1 MADTTYKIAVDTA
14 GAVSSINGLKTA
26 LAGLAA
32 AFSIREVVQFAD
44 GITNLRNK
52 LLTLT
57 PDVQVVNQQF
67 KALSAIAIQ
76 ARTPLEAT
84 ADLFFRIQ
92 RASKA
97 LGISSKEAAQ
107 ITESVAKAIS
117 SSGLSAAEAS
127 GPLLQ
132 LGQALQSGTFQG
144 DELRSILEGLPPVAN
159 ALAQELNVPVGALKK
174 LGSEGQISADVFVKA
189 MRRAKDSIEEAF
201 GRTTPTI
208 TSAIE
213 GLKTNAKIAF
223 DEFEKNT
230 QTGRNLALAIEYLGF
245 QIFKLTKNIDAIIEP
260 FMTVVKILAAFAA
273 FTIVG
278 RIIGSLGTIVVSVG
292 RFFTQFGAA
301 VSNAKDILLNLP
313 AVIGAVGRNFTGL
326 FEVFT
331 MILRPVG
338 ILIQKFGALAAG
350 LATFLGLDSV
360 IEWFKNLGKSTEEGG
375 SDLEAYRKELEK
387 MKEGLDD
394 TAGPAEN
401 MIQRNKELAQ
411 TYARLKQA
419 SQIETDNLRQTLA
432 DTAARLELENIL
444 LTTRDGQLRIS
455 KEDADLARQSQEI
468 DQERARAVKQITDQI
483 AKLKLEYGQLAV
495 TDSKRGDELSAQIS
509 VLEEQLKTTREIYDQ
524 HRDRMQEFLRRSQE
538 IKIIEEGRVKD
549 NERLVKLIED
559 QATRAQSLG
568 NILQGV
574 GKQIQEELAGRPDK
588 MVGFSSIQKR
598 FIEIEDAA
606 RKSAQAAAEQFAQG
620 FQFEDDLGPSPEMM
634 QQFVGGLD
642 VIAQAYGRLVEVQ
655 KQTAEET
662 YNIQRTFEYGWRDAL
677 AKFAEDAFDRS
688 KEARSYFE
696 AFTSGFE
703 SAIVRFVQTGKLSFK
718 DLVSSMLAEFAKIQ
732 AKRMLFNFLGASGGG
747 NFLTSLFGGGGGS
760 AGAAVLGLPGFAK
773 GGYLPSGQMGIV
785 GENGPELIT
794 GPANIS
800 PMDQQ
805 QPVTVNY
812 NISAVDAASF
822 RALVARDPQFI
833 YNVTEQGRRSS
844 PQRRLS

>member
-14 GAVSSINGLKTA
+14 GAVKSIDGLKSA
-26 LAGLAA
+26 LAGLAS
-32 AFSIREVVQFAD
+32 AFAIKEVVQFAD

-67 KALSAIAIQ
+67 KALAAIAIQ

-97 LGISSKEAAQ
+97 LGISSREAAQ

-144 DELRSILEGLPPVAN
+144 DELRSILEGLPPVAS

-189 MRRAKDSIEEAF
+189 MRRARDSIDEAF

-208 TSAIE
+208 TSALE

-230 QTGRNLALAIEYLGF
+230 QTGRNLALAIEYIGF
-245 QIFKLTKNIDAIIEP
+245 QMFKLTKSIDE
-260 FMTVVKILAAFAA
+260 
-273 FTIVG
+273 
-278 RIIGSLGTIVVSVG
+278 IIGPLTT
-292 RFFTQFGAA
+292 FLQ
-301 VSNAKDILLNLP
+301 
-313 AVIGAVGRNFTGL
+313 VIGAVATFTLVYKVLMLIGGAFTAIKVGLTSLSVRIENVVDIFRNFGGVVAAVGKNFAGL
-326 FEVFT
+326 SELIT
-331 MILRPVG
+331 MIISPFAKIVS
-338 ILIQKFGALAAG
+338 LIIAGAAALYAWSG
-350 LATFLGLDSV
+350 LGDLIDRFKSLGDSTSDS
-360 IEWFKNLGKSTEEGG
+360 GKE
-375 SDLEAYRKELEK
+375 LQAYREELAQ
-387 MKEGLDD
+387 MREGLDD

-411 TYARLKQA
+411 TYAKLKQA
-419 SQIETDNLRQTLA
+419 SEIETGNLRQTLA

-444 LTTRDGQLRIS
+444 LTTRDGQLRVS
-455 KEDADLARQSQEI
+455 KEEADIIRQSQEI

-483 AKLKLEYGQLAV
+483 SRLKLEYGQLAV
-495 TDSKRGDELSAQIS
+495 TDSKRGDELGAQIS
-509 VLEEQLKTTREIYDQ
+509 VLEDQLKTTREIYDQ
-524 HRDRMQEFLRRSQE
+524 HRDRMGEFLRRNQE
-538 IKIIEEGRVKD
+538 IKMVEEARVKD

-559 QATRAQSLG
+559 QTSRAQSLSTV
-568 NILQGV
+568 LQTV
-574 GKQIQEELAGRPDK
+574 NRQIQEELLKRPDNL
-588 MVGFSSIQKR
+588 VGFSSIQKR

-606 RKSAQAAAEQFAQG
+606 KKSARAAAESFAQG
-620 FQFEDDLGPSPEMM
+620 FESDDIVNPEVA
-634 QQFVGGLD
+634 QQFVQGLD
-642 VIAQAYGRLVEVQ
+642 QIAEAYGRLVKVQ
-655 KQTAEET
+655 QQSAEET
-662 YNIQRTFEYGWRDAL
+662 YNIQRSFEYGWRDAL
-677 AKFAEDAFDRS
+677 SKFAEDAFDRS
-688 KEARSYFE
+688 REARSYFE
-696 AFTSGFE
+696 TFVSGFE

-732 AKRMLFNFLGASGGG
+732 AKRMLFNFLGASGLGSFFG
-747 NFLTSLFGGGGGS
+747 AGGGGGS
-760 AGAAVLGLPGFAK
+760 AGATVLGLPGFAK

-800 PMDQQ
+800 PMEQQ

-833 YNVTEQGRRSS
+833 YNITEQGRRSQ
-844 PQRRLS
+844 PTRRL